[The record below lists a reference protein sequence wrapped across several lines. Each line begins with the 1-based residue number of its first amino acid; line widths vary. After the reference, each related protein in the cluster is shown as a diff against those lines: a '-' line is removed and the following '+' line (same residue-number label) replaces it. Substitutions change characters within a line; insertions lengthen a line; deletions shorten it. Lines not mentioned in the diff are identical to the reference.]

1 MTDEEQRQSRHRK
14 TKEQIRVFV
23 RRHRQSKRS
32 KTRKNFSRTRS
43 KETLRPKE
51 LAELVTLIQ
60 RELNQRTKVSRNDRQ
75 NIVVVN
81 YKPVFV
87 NQRAREKAS
96 VKEKKE
102 KKFTRLTDDPEDDD
116 GEMSS
121 ATHYSRPRT
130 FTSTSSDGS
139 PRRST
144 ELNQNSLAI
153 DVPDVEDP
161 LEFIEMMYQQLFT
174 EDGRLRNGTAPT
186 ALANCVKQI
195 VTKSRQNSV
204 SSSVSS
210 LHVNQPKIGQVNP
223 SQRTLS
229 TPSPRLM
236 LNDEEN
242 VFSEEEEEEEEE
254 EEPNTVVQNHYHHA
268 TGMAK
273 PTDVPRR

>member
-1 MTDEEQRQSRHRK
+1 MPDEDLHQSRPRK

-60 RELNQRTKVSRNDRQ
+60 RELNQKRTKASRHDRQ
-75 NIVVVN
+75 HIVVVN

-87 NQRAREKAS
+87 NQRAREKKT
-96 VKEKKE
+96 KE
-102 KKFTRLTDDPEDDD
+102 KFTRLSNEHVDDD

-139 PRRST
+139 PVRST
-144 ELNQNSLAI
+144 AVNQNSLAI

-174 EDGRLRNGTAPT
+174 EDGRLRSGTAPT

-210 LHVNQPKIGQVNP
+210 LNVNQPRLSQVNP

-229 TPSPRLM
+229 TPSPRLV
-236 LNDEEN
+236 LNDQEN
-242 VFSEEEEEEEEE
+242 VFSEEEEDDGEEE

-268 TGMAK
+268 TGLTK
-273 PTDVPRR
+273 STDVPRR